1 MVDQNLIAR
10 LAISSAFEPG
20 NETVGQLVAEHGAPE
35 LVERLSSAGQD
46 ARSSAMAVRWQS
58 ANWLEFAAR
67 ELDRCA
73 AEDVRLVVPGTRE
86 WPTQLDDLQDRVPLV
101 LRVKGTLRL
110 RDAASRSIAVVGARA
125 ATQYGV
131 WVAEE
136 LCADLASAGWCVISG
151 GALGIDAASHRG
163 ALAVHGRSIAVSAAG
178 ADLAVPASN
187 HSVFARLFAEGAV
200 VSEVPLGSHPNRRRF
215 LVRNRVIAALAP
227 VVVVVEAARRSGALS
242 TAREGDA
249 MGRILCAVPGPT
261 TSALSSGCNY
271 LIRSGAA
278 KLVTCADDVVNDVIE
293 SSLDSGFAR
302 PEHIDL
308 IEQRVI
314 DLCAPRSLST
324 GGIAQEVK
332 VSMEAA
338 LAILHLLERK
348 GLVTRTTKG
357 WRASNSAEL
366 TAPPSTGTL

>member
-1 MVDQNLIAR
+1 MVDENLIAR

-20 NETVGQLVAEHGAPE
+20 NETIGQLVAEHGAPE

-46 ARSSAMAVRWQS
+46 ARCSAMAVRWQS

-73 AEDVRLVVPGTRE
+73 GEDVRLVVPGTRE

-163 ALAVHGRSIAVSAAG
+163 ALAVQGRSIAVSAAG

-242 TAREGDA
+242 TAREADA

-261 TSALSSGCNY
+261 TSALSSGCND

-293 SSLDSGFAR
+293 SSPDSGFAR

-324 GGIAQEVK
+324 DGVAQEVN
-332 VSMEAA
+332 VSVEAA
-338 LAILHLLERK
+338 MAILHLLERK
-348 GLVTRTTKG
+348 GLVTRTMKG
-357 WRASNSAEL
+357 WRASNAAAS
-366 TAPPSTGTL
+366 PGQVN